1 MNNNSNSTPPTPVM
15 NFQGNIN
22 REQAERNRER
32 AEEIATQLAIE
43 QARRDANNIS
53 RQLAELNLY
62 DGGSKRRTHRR
73 KTRRRKT
80 HRKRK
85 TYHKRR

>member
-1 MNNNSNSTPPTPVM
+1 MDNNSNSTPPTPIM

-62 DGGSKRRTHRR
+62 DGGSKRRMRLR
-73 KTRRRKT
+73 KTHRRKT

-85 TYHKRR
+85 THHKRR

>member
-62 DGGSKRRTHRR
+62 DGGSKRRMRRR
-73 KTRRRKT
+73 KTHRRKT

>member
-1 MNNNSNSTPPTPVM
+1 MENNSNSTPTPVM

-32 AEEIATQLAIE
+32 AEQIATQLAIE
-43 QARRDANNIS
+43 QARREANNIS

-62 DGGSKRRTHRR
+62 DGGSKRKKH
-73 KTRRRKT
+73 RRKT
-80 HRKRK
+80 HRSHRKKTYRRK
-85 TYHKRR
+85 TYRRK